1 VGAGRHD
8 VTGKVAADLAWTPAE
23 SWVWERTR
31 VGEIADLGA
40 LDSAEL
46 KPASADGWTARRRIR
61 ASVLRAMLLQSPWRD
76 ALLPEGLRL
85 VGAQIEGE
93 LTLTHATITRQ
104 LWLERC
110 RIPGKL
116 HLEDTEV
123 QGWFSLEGS
132 WLAGGIDLGG
142 ARLLS
147 QVSFDDARFGGDCV
161 ATLASFR
168 NMLRLRRVRGAGAWR
183 GNGARVT
190 GDLDMADSRFA
201 GPVTFDS
208 LRVEGMAVF
217 DRAVFRRGLVMRGAR
232 IDGSLSAVHA
242 AMARPRPDEKLDDAE
257 VSDRKPASRDN
268 EALDLGL
275 ARIGGWVFLRGARLT
290 GRVVAGFA
298 QIGGSLDLRREWRPG
313 ARSGVA
319 RFPVVDLSGV
329 QIKGQLLLDAQ
340 TAWRSGAVL
349 NLRSAQIAALD
360 DGGGTWPDTLHL
372 AGFTYDR
379 LGGFAGDDFTDYHRR
394 PSRWYC
400 DWLNRTRNLEPAA
413 STPRRPSPVAL
424 IERLVRGVAGGEGL
438 RDIGHRPET
447 YERLAR
453 ALRAIGRND
462 AADEVLF
469 ASRDIAR
476 RNAQPWRALGLWLS
490 RWVIGYGIGRG
501 YLNAAIVAVAIALV
515 GVGVI
520 AADRAWL
527 GPQPGL
533 EAKGTAWLFFASL
546 DHLLPIVTLDK
557 EFGDL
562 LPAKLLGWGAKLWFW
577 CTALFGWVLGSFLVA
592 GLAGLTQKS

>member
-1 VGAGRHD
+1 VGAGCHD
-8 VTGKVAADLAWTPAE
+8 VTTRVAADLGWTPAE
-23 SWVWERTR
+23 AWVWERTR
-31 VGEIADLGA
+31 VGEIADFATLDGA
-40 LDSAEL
+40 TLD
-46 KPASADGWTARRRIR
+46 PANANGWTARRRIR
-61 ASVLRAMLLQSPWRD
+61 ASVLRAMLLLPPWRD

-93 LTLTHATITRQ
+93 LALTHATVTRQ

-110 RIPGKL
+110 RISGPL
-116 HLEDTEV
+116 RLEDTEV
-123 QGWFSLEGS
+123 QGWFSLEGA
-132 WLAGGIDLGG
+132 WLAHGIDLGG
-142 ARLLS
+142 ARLRS
-147 QVSFDDARFGGDCV
+147 QVSFDDATFGGDCI
-161 ATLASFR
+161 ATLASFG
-168 NMLRLRRVRGAGAWR
+168 NVLRLRRVRGAGAWR
-183 GNGARVT
+183 SNGARVT

-208 LRVEGMAVF
+208 VRVEGMAVF
-217 DRAVFRRGLVMRGAR
+217 DRAVFRRGLMLRGAR

-242 AMARPRPDEKLDDAE
+242 AIARPRPDEKLDDAE

-275 ARIGGWVFLRGARLT
+275 ARVGGWVFLRGARLT
-290 GRVVAGFA
+290 GSATAGFA
-298 QIGGSLDLRREWRPG
+298 NIGGSLDLRGEWRQG

-319 RFPVVDLSGV
+319 RFPSVDLSGAE
-329 QIKGQLLLDAQ
+329 IKGQLLLGAE
-340 TAWRSGAVL
+340 TAWRADATL
-349 NLRSAQIAALD
+349 NLRSAHVAAVQ
-360 DGGGTWPDTLHL
+360 DGGGAWPRTLHL
-372 AGFTYDR
+372 AGFAYDR
-379 LGGFAGDDFTDYHRR
+379 LGGFAGEDYSDYHRR
-394 PSRWYC
+394 PNAWFL
-400 DWLNRTRNLEPAA
+400 DWLRRTRNLQEAHQPHDRTLAA
-413 STPRRPSPVAL
+413 R
-424 IERLVRGVAGGEGL
+424 IERAVGRLAGCGGS
-438 RDIGHRPET
+438 RDIGHRSET

-469 ASRDIAR
+469 TSRDIAR

-501 YLNAAIVAVAIALV
+501 YLNAAIVAMAIALV
-515 GVGVI
+515 GMGVI
-520 AADRAWL
+520 AADRALL

-533 EAKGTAWLFFASL
+533 EAKGTAWMFFAAL

-562 LPAKLLGWGAKLWFW
+562 LPARLLGWGAKLWFW